1 MSLNSPD
8 QAQLLHVLGHLRNMT
23 PSIAE
28 IPTAEVVVPVK
39 ADTQATSTKPKVR
52 RIIDEEGGNSTASVW

>member
-1 MSLNSPD
+1 M
-8 QAQLLHVLGHLRNMT
+8 A

-39 ADTQATSTKPKVR
+39 VDTKATSNKPKVR
-52 RIIDEEGGNSTASVW
+52 RIIDEEGGKSTASVRISLPLTAAWLED